1 MGVTD
6 DRFEFVP
13 VADFERVT
21 DHLARWGTVDRDDP
35 SGDRERV
42 TARAGAATFTV
53 TRDGDVDAG
62 MPLHELS
69 RGEVTELGFDHDAE
83 EILVRGPDFRYVFR
97 KP

>member
-1 MGVTD
+1 MTD

-13 VADFERVT
+13 VADFERVAA
-21 DHLARWGTVDRDDP
+21 HLARWGTVDSDDGDDP
-35 SGDRERV
+35 DHV

-69 RGEVTELGFDHDAE
+69 RGDVTELGFDHDAE
-83 EILVRGPDFRYVFR
+83 EILVRGDDFRYVFR